1 MPQPPAPKFNGLYGD
16 LIMDHYRNPRNR
28 DPLPA
33 PTIEASQF
41 NPFCGDRIDLQLKL
55 DPHGKTQAVSA
66 RAEGC
71 TIIQAS
77 ASLMSQAIQN
87 RTPNEIRQLTA
98 HVRQMM
104 QTKTPDPT
112 PNPQLG
118 DLTALTAIR
127 QYPIRIKCALLPW
140 VALETAYN
148 KIPSPTHITKS
159 PPP

>member
-1 MPQPPAPKFNGLYGD
+1 MPQPTAPQFDGLYGD

-33 PTIEASQF
+33 PTVAASQF

-55 DPHGKTQAVSA
+55 DHHGKTQAVSA
-66 RAEGC
+66 RTEGC

-98 HVRQMM
+98 NVRQML
-104 QTKTPDPT
+104 QTKTPAPT
-112 PNPQLG
+112 PDPQLG

-140 VALETAYN
+140 VALETAL
-148 KIPSPTHITKS
+148 SPHY
-159 PPP
+159 PPTP